1 VHVGLNLMF
10 WQPDSGGPG
19 VYARELVRALP
30 EVDPQVRVTAWV
42 SRDAPPE
49 LETAAWAKGVEWVR
63 LPLRASGSPVHVG
76 YELGVLGLDARRR
89 SVDVVHGLV
98 YTTPLVAPGVAT
110 VVTLLDLTWRHHRG
124 STEALATV
132 MFTLL
137 TAACSR
143 RADRIV
149 AVSEEAKRD
158 LVRTLGLDEGRIDVT
173 PLGVADASE
182 RARPEAEGALRARY
196 GLPDDAPVILC
207 IAQLARHKNLGVLVR
222 ALPELADAQLVLIGR
237 ELPYRE
243 ELRALAAEL
252 GVSDRVTMTGFVTDP
267 EREGFFALAD
277 CLALPSLSEGFGL
290 PIVEAMRRDLPVAC
304 SAASALPEVAGG
316 AAELFD
322 PHDLD
327 SVVAALRRVLYDDRR
342 RAELVVLGRARAAE
356 LTWARTAEATLA
368 CYRRA
373 LAQRA

>member
-10 WQPDSGGPG
+10 WQADSGGPG
-19 VYARELVRALP
+19 VYARELIRALP
-30 EVDPQVRVTAWV
+30 EADPQLRITAWV
-42 SRDAPPE
+42 GRGAPPE
-49 LETAAWAKGVEWVR
+49 LETAAWAQGVDWVR
-63 LPLRASGSPVHVG
+63 LPLRTSGSPVHVG
-76 YELGVLGLDARRR
+76 YELGILGLDARRR
-89 SVDVVHGLV
+89 SVDVVHGLA
-98 YTTPLVAPGVAT
+98 YATPLLAPGVAT

-124 STEALATV
+124 STETLARV
-132 MFTLL
+132 MFTIL

-149 AVSEEAKRD
+149 AVSQEAKRD
-158 LVRTLGLDEGRIDVT
+158 LVRTLGLDEDRIDVT
-173 PLGVADASE
+173 PLGVAEDVGRVPPESAE
-182 RARPEAEGALRARY
+182 TMRARFGVPAG
-196 GLPDDAPVILC
+196 APVILC

-222 ALPELADAQLVLIGR
+222 ALPELQDAQLVLVGR

-243 ELRALAAEL
+243 ELRAMADEL
-252 GVSDRVTMTGFVTDP
+252 GVSDRVVMTGFVTES

-277 CLALPSLSEGFGL
+277 CLALPSISEGFGL
-290 PIVEAMRRDLPVAC
+290 PVVEAMRRDLPVAC

-322 PHDLD
+322 PHDVD
-327 SVVAALRRVLYDDRR
+327 SVVEALRRVLYDDRR
-342 RAELVVLGRARAAE
+342 RAELVSLGRARAAE

-373 LAQRA
+373 LEQRS